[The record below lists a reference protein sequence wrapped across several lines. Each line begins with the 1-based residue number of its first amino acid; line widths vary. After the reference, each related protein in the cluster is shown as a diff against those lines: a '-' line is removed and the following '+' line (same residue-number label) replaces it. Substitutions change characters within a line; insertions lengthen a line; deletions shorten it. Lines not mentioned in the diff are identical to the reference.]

1 MIAMCSLR
9 KFWRVCICVGSASV
23 NCFFKANSKLICDVM
38 FVTHVLKYLA
48 DTSEIFDLSEE
59 IDHLVSCC
67 IFFESCLSS
76 AIQTVLLIPS
86 LST

>member
-1 MIAMCSLR
+1 
-9 KFWRVCICVGSASV
+9 
-23 NCFFKANSKLICDVM
+23 M

-48 DTSEIFDLSEE
+48 GTSEIFDLSEE